1 MRREQKQPKR
11 WLIILILAV
20 LIFSFASLISPLI
33 HNLVKAA
40 KTDEKTVLTIASG
53 TRKDVVITDQ
63 TGIYY
68 DQDEFVS
75 SELLPVYITG
85 EVKIPGVYRVSA
97 GQILNDLVAM
107 AGGFTADAAP
117 DAVNL
122 ACELKS
128 NQLYR
133 IPSLTEL
140 AENPDLY
147 FEGSATAE
155 QFKEQKVDINSADQS
170 ELETLPGVGP
180 VTALAIIKYREQH
193 GPFEIIE
200 DIMLIPGIKEA
211 RFRSLEDLIT
221 VN

>member
-11 WLIILILAV
+11 WLIILILVV

-40 KTDEKTVLTIASG
+40 KSDETTVLTIASG
-53 TRKDVVITDQ
+53 TRKDVITDQ
-63 TGIYY
+63 TGTYY

-85 EVKIPGVYRVSA
+85 EVKIPGVYRVA
-97 GQILNDLVAM
+97 VGQILNDLVAM

-133 IPSLTEL
+133 IPSLNEL

-155 QFKEQKVDINSADQS
+155 QFKERKVNINLADQL

-180 VTALAIIKYREQH
+180 ATALAIIKYREQH

>member
-11 WLIILILAV
+11 WLIILILVV

-40 KTDEKTVLTIASG
+40 KSDETTVLTIAAG
-53 TRKDVVITDQ
+53 TRKDVITDQ
-63 TGIYY
+63 TGTYY

-85 EVKIPGVYRVSA
+85 EVKIPGVYRVAA
-97 GQILNDLVAM
+97 GQILNDLVTM

-133 IPSLTEL
+133 IPSLNEL

-155 QFKEQKVDINSADQS
+155 QFKEQKVNINLADQL

-180 VTALAIIKYREQH
+180 ATALAIIKYREQH

>member
-11 WLIILILAV
+11 WLIILILVV

-33 HNLVKAA
+33 HNLSEAA
-40 KTDEKTVLTIASG
+40 KSDETTVLTIAAG
-53 TRKDVVITDQ
+53 TRIDVITDQ
-63 TGIYY
+63 TGTYY

-85 EVKIPGVYRVSA
+85 EVKIPGVYRVAA
-97 GQILNDLVAM
+97 GQILNDLVTM

-133 IPSLTEL
+133 IPSLNEL

-155 QFKEQKVDINSADQS
+155 QFKEQKVNINLADQL

-180 VTALAIIKYREQH
+180 ATALAIIKYREQH

>member
-1 MRREQKQPKR
+1 MRREQRQPKR

-20 LIFSFASLISPLI
+20 LIFSFISLIYPLI
-33 HNLVKAA
+33 HYIVTPIEADETTALTFASDTEKRAA
-40 KTDEKTVLTIASG
+40 TDKIG
-53 TRKDVVITDQ
+53 
-63 TGIYY
+63 YFY

-75 SELLPVYITG
+75 SELLPVYIIG
-85 EVKIPGVYRVSA
+85 EVKAPGVYRVQA
-97 GQILNDLVAM
+97 GQILNDLVAL
-107 AGGFTADAAP
+107 AGGLTAEAAP
-117 DAVNL
+117 EAVNL

-147 FEGSATAE
+147 LEGSDTAE
-155 QFKEQKVDINSADQS
+155 QFKVKKVNINSADQA

-180 VTALAIIKYREQH
+180 ATALAIIKYREQH

>member
-20 LIFSFASLISPLI
+20 LIFSFVSLIYPLI
-33 HNLVKAA
+33 RSIMTSIEAGETTALTFAS
-40 KTDEKTVLTIASG
+40 DIEKGA
-53 TRKDVVITDQ
+53 
-63 TGIYY
+63 TGKIGCFY

-75 SELLPVYITG
+75 SELLPVYIIG
-85 EVKIPGVYRVSA
+85 EVKVPGVYRVPA
-97 GQILNDLVAM
+97 GQILNDLVAL
-107 AGGFTADAAP
+107 AGGLTAEAAP
-117 DAVNL
+117 EAVNL

-147 FEGSATAE
+147 LEGSDTAE
-155 QFKEQKVDINSADQS
+155 QFKEKKVDINSANQS
-170 ELETLPGVGP
+170 ELETLPGIGP
-180 VTALAIIKYREQH
+180 ATALAIIKYREQH

>member
-11 WLIILILAV
+11 WLIILILAI
-20 LIFSFASLISPLI
+20 LIFSFASIMYPLI
-33 HNLVKAA
+33 RNITTSIEA
-40 KTDEKTVLTIASG
+40 DETTVLTFASG
-53 TRKDVVITDQ
+53 TEKSATTDKF
-63 TGIYY
+63 GYFY

-75 SELLPVYITG
+75 SELLPVYIIG
-85 EVKIPGVYRVSA
+85 EVKVPGVYRVPA
-97 GQILNDLVAM
+97 GQILNDLVAL
-107 AGGFTADAAP
+107 AGGLTAEAAP
-117 DAVNL
+117 EAVNL

-140 AENPDLY
+140 AEDPDLY
-147 FEGSATAE
+147 LEGSDTAE
-155 QFKEQKVDINSADQS
+155 QFKEHKVDINSADQS

-180 VTALAIIKYREQH
+180 ATALAIIKYREQH

>member
-20 LIFSFASLISPLI
+20 LIFSFASIIYPLI
-33 HNLVKAA
+33 RNIVTSMEA
-40 KTDEKTVLTIASG
+40 DETTVLTFASNIERSA
-53 TRKDVVITDQ
+53 TTDKF
-63 TGIYY
+63 GYFY
-68 DQDEFVS
+68 DQDEYVS
-75 SELLPVYITG
+75 SELLPVYIIG
-85 EVKIPGVYRVSA
+85 EVRVPGVYRVTP
-97 GQILNDLVAM
+97 GQILNDLIAL
-107 AGGFTADAAP
+107 AGGLTAEAAP
-117 DAVNL
+117 EAVNL

-147 FEGSATAE
+147 LEGSDTAE
-155 QFKEQKVDINSADQS
+155 RFKAKKVDINSADQS

-180 VTALAIIKYREQH
+180 ATALAIIKYREQH